1 MPAPTPKMESEKE
14 KKEEKKDEKKQDE
27 KEVEMVSRAIYM
39 SASKAV
45 SSCDENCILYF
56 WQATN

>member
-27 KEVEMVSRAIYM
+27 KEVEMASCATFSLGPKKVL
-39 SASKAV
+39 SA
-45 SSCDENCILYF
+45 DENCILYF
-56 WQATN
+56 LQAKE

>member
-27 KEVEMVSRAIYM
+27 KEVEMVSCVKFN
-39 SASKAV
+39 SASKKV
-45 SSCDENCILYF
+45 SSCDKN
-56 WQATN
+56 